1 MKKIIGTAILLL
13 LISVVWAPA
22 AEVATSLQNDPLA
35 PAFTF
40 TDLNGNTIS
49 LENYKGKVIF
59 LNFWATW
66 CGPCR
71 HEIPDFIVM
80 YDKYKEK
87 GLEIIGVSLDRLSK
101 AKLKQWVQ
109 KNKINYPIVMANQD
123 IVNDYQ
129 PGQFI
134 PSTILIDAQGRIRH
148 KHVGVLNKV
157 TMEKYFLGFLNE
169 M

>member
-1 MKKIIGTAILLL
+1 MKKILGPVLLILLL
-13 LISVVWAPA
+13 TAVWSPA
-22 AEVATSLQNDPLA
+22 AEVTADPQNDPMA

-40 TDLNGNTIS
+40 RDLNGNTVS
-49 LENYKGKVIF
+49 LEDYKGKVLF

-71 HEIPDFIVM
+71 QEIPDFIEM
-80 YDKYKEK
+80 YDKYQEK
-87 GLEIIGVSLDRLSK
+87 GLEIIGISLDRLSES
-101 AKLKQWVQ
+101 KLKQWVD
-109 KNKINYPIVMANQD
+109 KNKINYPVVMATQEV
-123 IVNDYQ
+123 VNDYQ

-148 KHVGVLNKV
+148 KHVGLLNKT